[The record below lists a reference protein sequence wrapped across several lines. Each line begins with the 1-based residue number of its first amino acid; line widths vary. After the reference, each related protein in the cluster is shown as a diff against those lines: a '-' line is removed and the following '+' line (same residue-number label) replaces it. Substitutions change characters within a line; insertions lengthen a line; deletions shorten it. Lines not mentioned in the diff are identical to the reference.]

1 MKTFQQEVTNKIVI
15 IERHDM
21 SDKINYKDYESN
33 FSPELIKF
41 MMKDN
46 KDEFGINMNEPYAKE
61 LAVLQLQDLKRKGCH
76 VEYLKTDC
84 RKCPYADDCPLLR
97 WTRDNERFANDALAK
112 EIYRLSHGTTDEQFR
127 QKRDAKRVTD
137 YDRASALNKIVD
149 LYLSKSEFSQHADD
163 FMATV
168 VSLTGA
174 DTMKEL
180 ESNVDKLFKEYQ
192 R

>member
-1 MKTFQQEVTNKIVI
+1 
-15 IERHDM
+15 M

-33 FSPELIKF
+33 FSPELIKY

-46 KDEFGINMNEPYAKE
+46 ADEFGISMNEPYAKE

-97 WTRDNERFANDALAK
+97 WTRNDSRYANDALAK
-112 EIYRLSHGTTDEQFR
+112 EIYRLSHDVPDEQYR
-127 QKRDAKRVTD
+127 QERVAKEESLTNN
-137 YDRASALNKIVD
+137 DRINALNRIIS
-149 LYLSKSEFSQHADD
+149 LYLSKNEFRQHADD
-163 FMATV
+163 FMSAV
-168 VSLTGA
+168 VSLMSA
-174 DTMKEL
+174 VTMKEMEGNL
-180 ESNVDKLFKEYQ
+180 DQLFKEHPLKDVK